1 MTTRSV
7 LEELRDF
14 DTALLANTI
23 GYIDRTPAA
32 QYYLGGEIQSVT
44 PALGPTVGIAF
55 TCELDSSSPDNVA
68 ETDLYWRQLEEMQAC
83 DLPTIWV
90 VQTVGSRPE
99 HECVLGD
106 GMAKTL
112 FSVGCLG
119 AVSNG
124 RVRDV
129 AGLLSTPFAVYCR
142 GKAIHHT
149 ALRFTATNRPVD
161 IGGVAIHPGDVIHA
175 SGEGVIRIPSTC
187 IARLAESAVRMRAF
201 EHSAHISLRRT
212 DLSLSE
218 KRKRIGE
225 LTTEYGFTDCV
236 ARPGD
241 VRRED

>member
-1 MTTRSV
+1 MRSE

-32 QYYLGGEIQSVT
+32 EFYLSGEIQSVT

-55 TCELDSSSPDNVA
+55 TCELDSSTPDNVP
-68 ETDLYWRQLEEMQAC
+68 ETELYWQQLEEMQAG
-83 DLPTIWV
+83 DLPAIWV
-90 VQTVGSRPE
+90 VKTIGSRPD

-124 RVRDV
+124 RVRDI
-129 AGLLSTPFAVYCR
+129 AGLLSTPFAMYCR

-149 ALRFTATNRPVD
+149 ALRFTAKNVPVD
-161 IGGVAIHPGDVIHA
+161 IGGVLIHPGDVIHA
-175 SGEGVIRIPSTC
+175 SGEGVIRIPPTC
-187 IARLAESAVRMRAF
+187 VATLAASAVRMRAF
-201 EHSAHISLRRT
+201 EHSAHIALRRT
-212 DLSLSE
+212 DLTLIE
-218 KRKRIGE
+218 KRRRIGE

-236 ARPGD
+236 ARPN
-241 VRRED
+241 VARRRDE